1 MEKQMN
7 VMNGIR
13 QAQRSQ
19 GTAAVLAIGT
29 ATPSN
34 FILQSD
40 YADYFFRATKSEH
53 LQQLKHEFKAICKNP
68 IKHMH
73 TPPYAHTFTKH

>member
-1 MEKQMN
+1 ME

-53 LQQLKHEFKAICKNP
+53 LQQLKQQFKAICKYA
-68 IKHMH
+68 
-73 TPPYAHTFTKH
+73 PYLHAVCTISVSEHLIN